1 MCGCGEARPGIR
13 VTGVPV
19 CSVGAHRPCPA
30 SIRGR
35 WCGEQP
41 QQFSGRAGTPG
52 GLFREPAV
60 SVREVRLRPGR
71 QHHADHAF
79 SGCFVHMAEHRG
91 DADER
96 FARVRARLGPS
107 GRPATDGV
115 RFPPE
120 ALGHDAA
127 ASAPG
132 LNDEFHVRGA
142 VPVVH
147 GLFEQFVRR
156 RLFPQPCRGAQMPP
170 RLSPALA
177 AQRGPDV
184 AQIGQSGRE
193 LPWLPE
199 ARRRRPAGRRAAA
212 RRKTWACCCGD
223 TTGRRKAPRG

>member
-1 MCGCGEARPGIR
+1 MRLWRSEAGDQGDGGACLFRWGAPSVPCVHSRQVVWRAASAVQRTRRNAGRPLPGTCRFRPG
-13 VTGVPV
+13 G
-19 CSVGAHRPCPA
+19 PA
-30 SIRGR
+30 SPRTPAS
-35 WCGEQP
+35 CG
-41 QQFSGRAGTPG
+41 
-52 GLFREPAV
+52 
-60 SVREVRLRPGR
+60 
-71 QHHADHAF
+71 HAF
-79 SGCFVHMAEHRG
+79 SGCLVHMAEHRG

-120 ALGHDAA
+120 ALGHDAS

>member
-13 VTGVPV
+13 ATGVPV

-120 ALGHDAA
+120 ALGHDAS

-132 LNDEFHVRGA
+132 LNDVFHVRGA

-147 GLFEQFVRR
+147 GLFEQFVRG
-156 RLFPQPCRGAQMPP
+156 RLFLQPCRGAQMPP

-184 AQIGQSGRE
+184 AQIGQSGRGFPDFPRQGDVVPQGGE
-193 LPWLPE
+193 QQPDGKH
-199 ARRRRPAGRRAAA
+199 GRAVV
-212 RRKTWACCCGD
+212 GD